1 MCCPIS
7 VLHLLLRH
15 ELLLRC
21 TCTFTVAPRFSS
33 SVIPNH
39 VLYLYNLYLVPAF
52 VVIVVLSSLTIRDQS
67 LPLTLCCASTIV
79 FPLSNPK
86 CVHHL
91 PAPICT
97 YFSYKYS
104 DVHVL
109 LLLLLVLPIHI
120 YGLVLYSF
128 DRYLDFRSGGSCT
141 TFDTAM
147 PLHGLPVFIC
157 LTSILAFPLSN
168 PISKFHLP
176 ASICY
181 NILSYYSDVHE
192 HLLLLLDLP
201 IPILYHDLNQH
212 NLF

>member
-1 MCCPIS
+1 MLPNFRAPVYSYITYYYTMHMYFYCCS
-7 VLHLLLRH
+7 EVLLYQIPTHEKLLFDL
-15 ELLLRC
+15 C
-21 TCTFTVAPRFSS
+21 
-33 SVIPNH
+33 
-39 VLYLYNLYLVPAF
+39 LVVAF

-91 PAPICT
+91 PVPICT

-104 DVHVL
+104 DVHAL

-128 DRYLDFRSGGSCT
+128 DQYLDFRSGGNCT
-141 TFDTAM
+141 TFDTAIA
-147 PLHGLPVFIC
+147 LHGLPVFIC

-181 NILSYYSDVHE
+181 NILPYNSDVHE

>member
-1 MCCPIS
+1 M
-7 VLHLLLRH
+7 
-15 ELLLRC
+15 
-21 TCTFTVAPRFSS
+21 
-33 SVIPNH
+33 IPNN
-39 VLYLYNLYLVPAF
+39 VMNLYNLLLVVAF
-52 VVIVVLSSLTIRDQS
+52 VAIVVLPFLTIRDHG
-67 LPLTLCCASTIV
+67 LPTTLCCASTTA
-79 FPLSNPK
+79 FPLSNPR

-91 PAPICT
+91 PASICT

-128 DRYLDFRSGGSCT
+128 DQYLDFRSGGNCT
-141 TFDTAM
+141 TFDTAI

-176 ASICY
+176 DSICY

-212 NLF
+212 NLFLEFRSGGNCFTFITASSLFNFLGNS

>member
-1 MCCPIS
+1 MMPS
-7 VLHLLLRH
+7 FRLHLLVY
-15 ELLLRC
+15 LLLQLRC
-21 TCTFTVAPRFSS
+21 TCSFNVAPRFSS
-33 SVIPNH
+33 SVIPNN
-39 VLYLYNLYLVPAF
+39 VMNLYNLLLVVAF
-52 VVIVVLSSLTIRDQS
+52 VVIVVLPFLTIRDHG
-67 LPLTLCCASTIV
+67 LPTTLCCASTTA

-104 DVHVL
+104 DGHVL

-128 DRYLDFRSGGSCT
+128 DQYLDFRSGGSCT
-141 TFDTAM
+141 TFDTAI

-157 LTSILAFPLSN
+157 LTSILQFPLSC
-168 PISKFHLP
+168 PIYKFHLP

-181 NILSYYSDVHE
+181 NILSYNSMNMNIYCCSWICPSPYS
-192 HLLLLLDLP
+192 
-201 IPILYHDLNQH
+201 IMT
-212 NLF
+212 